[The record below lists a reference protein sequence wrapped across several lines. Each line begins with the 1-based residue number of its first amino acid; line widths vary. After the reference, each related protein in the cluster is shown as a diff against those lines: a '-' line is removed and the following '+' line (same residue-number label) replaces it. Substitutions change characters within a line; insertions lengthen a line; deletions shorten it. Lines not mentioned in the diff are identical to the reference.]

1 MIPEKREKS
10 QVNPKIAVGSY
21 GEIVSRLNYEERAT
35 QTEPGN
41 LSKLASPRSEFQEV
55 KDNLE
60 LVGEETTSPREP
72 WTPAHVLSSLWL
84 NIEPSIHESKDPGL
98 GKGPSERGRL
108 NSSDAHTRL
117 GMLCAPISQGEES
130 PKFRALGQVLRSV
143 PMY

>member
-72 WTPAHVLSSLWL
+72 WAPAHVLSSLWL
-84 NIEPSIHESKDPGL
+84 NIEPSIHEREDPGL

-108 NSSDAHTRL
+108 NSSDAH
-117 GMLCAPISQGEES
+117 I
-130 PKFRALGQVLRSV
+130 
-143 PMY
+143 